1 MQSNAALYF
10 FVFVLTIAAV
20 VVGYN
25 IQRSRYGRAFDA
37 VRQSP
42 FAAQALG
49 IPVARV
55 KVIAFSLNAAFAGFA
70 GGLLASVVGFID
82 PPEFGILASIQHI
95 TFIVVGGLGSIAGS
109 IVGAVALTALPEALR
124 GVQEYGEL
132 IYGFILLGTLLF
144 LPKGLVGLAARLEL
158 LRPAKPLAEPPANPH
173 ASHLP
178 RSPPMALLEI
188 NALSVRFGGVAAVT
202 DVSLAVNSGEIHGI
216 IGPNGAGKTS
226 LINAVTGM
234 VAPHSGS
241 IRFSDRE
248 IAGVAPHV
256 ISSLGLGRTFQH
268 VELFGDRSVFDN
280 VLTGFYRHQ
289 SYGLLAAAFRF
300 GKAGQSERK
309 TREQARALLDAFDLA
324 AYADTRAGLLP
335 FGIQKRV
342 DIARALAAEPKLLL
356 LDEPVS
362 GMSEA
367 EAEAAVTTMRKL
379 AREHGITLVVVEHN
393 MHVLMNL
400 AERVT
405 VLNQGRLL
413 ASGTPAEMQAN
424 TAVIEAYLGDAA

>member
-1 MQSNAALYF
+1 
-10 FVFVLTIAAV
+10 
-20 VVGYN
+20 
-25 IQRSRYGRAFDA
+25 
-37 VRQSP
+37 
-42 FAAQALG
+42 
-49 IPVARV
+49 
-55 KVIAFSLNAAFAGFA
+55 
-70 GGLLASVVGFID
+70 
-82 PPEFGILASIQHI
+82 
-95 TFIVVGGLGSIAGS
+95 
-109 IVGAVALTALPEALR
+109 
-124 GVQEYGEL
+124 
-132 IYGFILLGTLLF
+132 
-144 LPKGLVGLAARLEL
+144 
-158 LRPAKPLAEPPANPH
+158 
-173 ASHLP
+173 
-178 RSPPMALLEI
+178 MALLEV

-202 DVSLAVNSGEIHGI
+202 EVSLGVEAGEIHGI

-234 VAPHSGS
+234 VVPQSGS
-241 IRFSDRE
+241 IRFNGNE

-289 SYGLLAAAFRF
+289 PYGLLAAAVRF
-300 GKAGQSERK
+300 GKATQSERETRDK
-309 TREQARALLDAFDLA
+309 TRALLDAFGLGT
-324 AYADTRAGLLP
+324 YADTRAGLLP

-379 AREHGITLVVVEHN
+379 AREHGMTLVVVEHN

-405 VLNQGRLL
+405 VFNQGRLL
-413 ASGTPAEMQAN
+413 ASGTPAQMQAN
-424 TAVIEAYLGDAA
+424 PAVIEAYLGDAA

>member
-1 MQSNAALYF
+1 
-10 FVFVLTIAAV
+10 
-20 VVGYN
+20 
-25 IQRSRYGRAFDA
+25 
-37 VRQSP
+37 
-42 FAAQALG
+42 
-49 IPVARV
+49 
-55 KVIAFSLNAAFAGFA
+55 
-70 GGLLASVVGFID
+70 
-82 PPEFGILASIQHI
+82 
-95 TFIVVGGLGSIAGS
+95 
-109 IVGAVALTALPEALR
+109 
-124 GVQEYGEL
+124 
-132 IYGFILLGTLLF
+132 
-144 LPKGLVGLAARLEL
+144 
-158 LRPAKPLAEPPANPH
+158 
-173 ASHLP
+173 
-178 RSPPMALLEI
+178 MALLEI
-188 NALSVRFGGVAAVT
+188 NALSVRFGGVAAVA
-202 DVSLAVNSGEIHGI
+202 DVSLAVKAGEIHGI

-234 VAPHSGS
+234 VAAHSGS
-241 IRFSDRE
+241 IRFSDKE
-248 IAGVAPHV
+248 IAGVAPHL

-289 SYGLLAAAFRF
+289 SYGLLAAAFRL
-300 GKAGQSERK
+300 GKAGQSERQ
-309 TREQARALLDAFDLA
+309 TREQARLLLEAFDLT